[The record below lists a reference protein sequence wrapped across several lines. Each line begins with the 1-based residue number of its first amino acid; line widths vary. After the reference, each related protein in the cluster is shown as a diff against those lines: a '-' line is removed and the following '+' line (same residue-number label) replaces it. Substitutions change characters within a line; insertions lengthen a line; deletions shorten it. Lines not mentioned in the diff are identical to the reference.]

1 MAVALDAVNSVL
13 KESEEIQKELQATLS
28 TIRVKLDKKENADVI
43 DAIRQIFGSEII
55 SDYGNVYITYD
66 MYNTCINLI
75 RDLGKLIGEASI

>member
-1 MAVALDAVNSVL
+1 MTVSLDEVNTVL
-13 KESEEIQKELQATLS
+13 KESEVIQQELQTKLS
-28 TIRVKLDKKENADVI
+28 TIRVKLDKKDNADVI
-43 DAIRQIFGSEII
+43 EAIRQVFGGELI